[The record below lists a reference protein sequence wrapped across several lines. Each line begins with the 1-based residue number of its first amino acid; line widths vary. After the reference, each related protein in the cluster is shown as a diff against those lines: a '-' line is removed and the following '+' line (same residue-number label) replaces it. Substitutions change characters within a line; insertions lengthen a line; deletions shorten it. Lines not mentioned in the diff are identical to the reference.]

1 MTTWIVILSILVIA
15 FMYKVIKGIV
25 KIRRK
30 GTEGY
35 YIPEMKT
42 RNKRTKFFR
51 RFKYLEG
58 LGD

>member
-1 MTTWIVILSILVIA
+1 MTAWILIVSILVIA
-15 FMYKVIKGIV
+15 FMYKVIRGIM

-30 GTEGY
+30 GSKSY
-35 YIPEMKT
+35 YIPEMKS